1 MHTGRNLLSTE
12 SPMPRS
18 KPFAR
23 PLKLY
28 ALGQAL
34 MLVGAGVM
42 HGTGSMLPMAL
53 GASACLMLTVPLVR
67 QFALRKAGPRRL

>member
-1 MHTGRNLLSTE
+1 MP
-12 SPMPRS
+12 SPR
-18 KPFAR
+18 PFAR

-28 ALGQAL
+28 ALGHAL

-53 GASACLMLTVPLVR
+53 GASACLMLTMPLVR
-67 QFALRKAGPRRL
+67 QFVSRKSSSRRL